1 MKTVKAL
8 LLILATASLVFSSAQ
23 EVVPGVGFNSAL
35 EIRPGTY
42 SFYLA
47 AGEVHFFKVV
57 LEPGDIMVAM
67 VRMASNQD
75 FDLYLL
81 NPMRELVGQS
91 VRAAGV
97 TDAVEYIAA
106 ERGPHYIVVAGFGG
120 STGTYSLTISVQ
132 KPKTVTQTVTAT
144 VTQKITETATLLSIV
159 TNTIVSE
166 RVATVVET
174 RSVDVER
181 IPWTALGLAVLAGAL
196 LYTGYAASDAL
207 KTMAKRGPEPKAEE
221 KPLVPQQT
229 QQQEQQEQPT

>member
-1 MKTVKAL
+1 MKTVQL
-8 LLILATASLVFSSAQ
+8 LLLVLASASIIVSSAQ
-23 EVVPGVGFNSAL
+23 QLAPGVGFSSAPEL
-35 EIRPGTY
+35 SPGTY

-57 LEPGDIMVAM
+57 LEPGDILVAM

-91 VRAAGV
+91 VRAAGL

-106 ERGPHYIVVAGFGG
+106 ERGPHYIAVAGFGG
-120 STGTYSLTISVQ
+120 STGTYSLTVSVQ

-144 VTQKITETATLLSIV
+144 VTQRITETATVLSFV
-159 TNTIVSE
+159 TNTVVSE
-166 RVATVVET
+166 RVATVVES
-174 RSVDVER
+174 RAVEVER

-207 KTMAKRGPEPKAEE
+207 KNLAKRGQEPSKPEE
-221 KPLVPQQT
+221 KPVPQQP
-229 QQQEQQEQPT
+229 QQEQRSV